1 MTLRELLNSLD
12 PNQELI
18 VQKDDPKKQTVYVW
32 IVKSFDNRKKLDHV
46 LDNIVIQTEYKENI
60 LYILIKEP

>member
-1 MTLRELLNSLD
+1 MPLRELLDSLD

-18 VQKDDPKKQTVYVW
+18 VQKDDLNKQTIYVW
-32 IVKSFDNRKKLDHV
+32 IVKSFDDRQKLNHV
-46 LDNIVIQTEYKENI
+46 LNNIVIQTEHKENI

>member
-1 MTLRELLNSLD
+1 MTLRELLDSLD

-18 VQKDDPKKQTVYVW
+18 VQKTDPKKQTVYVW
-32 IVKSFDNRKKLDHV
+32 IVKSFDDRQKLDSV
-46 LDNIVIQTEYKENI
+46 LDNIVVQTEHKENI